1 MQWNRAQLVSMRMR
15 FDPWPCSVGQG
26 VAGSCGVGH
35 KMWLGW
41 SVAVAVALVGTVAS
55 IRPLAW
61 ELPFAVA
68 LKKKQTKKQ
77 TKKKK

>member
-1 MQWNRAQLVSMRMR
+1 MRMQ

-26 VAGSCGVGH
+26 VAGRCGVGH

-41 SVAVAVALVGTVAS
+41 SVAVAVAVALVGTVAS
-55 IRPLAW
+55 IQRLAW

-68 LKKKQTKKQ
+68 LKKTNKK
-77 TKKKK
+77 TNKKKRNN

>member
-1 MQWNRAQLVSMRMR
+1 M
-15 FDPWPCSVGQG
+15 GQG

-41 SVAVAVALVGTVAS
+41 SVAVAVAVALVGTVAS
-55 IRPLAW
+55 IRRLAW

-68 LKKKQTKKQ
+68 LKKTNKK
-77 TKKKK
+77 TNKKKEIIKTVIHPRAVCHSEN